1 MVVNQPT
8 GIFNMADI
16 NNIATNKSYLKIMIM
31 NTGGK
36 DQGDKP
42 TDRRKRAIYDVVTNT
57 QAGLVLFQ
65 EFKWTSISS
74 RAWKGLDYSWPA
86 HLEHTGHN
94 DASILYDINEVT
106 VKPLPQTLLDDTL
119 LDLIRMGD
127 IQQGFT
133 PIPRMCLRKV
143 TTKVAPIVEFI
154 CISWHGRH
162 NKAKLEDLK
171 EEFKSMLKYILKL
184 SEKESL
190 PILLAGD
197 FNVKI
202 KDIETLVSPPLV
214 LHKYKLT
221 KRREPENMI
230 DFFISSKSLLMLGIK
245 TLTLE
250 SETTVMNVL
259 SLFDH
264 DPVVSFMITDRCLI
278 APHLLAYLFIKF
290 LLVQLDQ
297 WSK

>member
-1 MVVNQPT
+1 
-8 GIFNMADI
+8 
-16 NNIATNKSYLKIMIM
+16 
-31 NTGGK
+31 
-36 DQGDKP
+36 
-42 TDRRKRAIYDVVTNT
+42 
-57 QAGLVLFQ
+57 
-65 EFKWTSISS
+65 
-74 RAWKGLDYSWPA
+74 
-86 HLEHTGHN
+86 
-94 DASILYDINEVT
+94 
-106 VKPLPQTLLDDTL
+106 
-119 LDLIRMGD
+119 MGD

-290 LLVQLDQ
+290 LLVQLDK